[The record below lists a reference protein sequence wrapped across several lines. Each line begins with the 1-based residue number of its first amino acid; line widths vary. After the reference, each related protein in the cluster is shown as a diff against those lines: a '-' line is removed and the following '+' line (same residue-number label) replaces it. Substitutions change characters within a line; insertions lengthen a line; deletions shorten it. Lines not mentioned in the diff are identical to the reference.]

1 MYGNLERL
9 SAYERD
15 REFQMFWA
23 NIEVIKPSI
32 YAKPPTP
39 VVTAKF
45 KDRRPVYQQAAELME
60 RCCVVAFDLANIDD
74 IMLQIRDDVSIA
86 GRGVAWCRYE
96 SGKKNNG
103 NGGKGYSSQY
113 DHEKVCIDFKHR
125 RDFLHSVSRCWYEV
139 TWVAAASYLT
149 RDEARKRFKQYSGD
163 AYQEAEYKVDKD
175 SKEVGGADAR
185 ERAKFWEIWHKP
197 SRRVLWVAQGCE
209 DILDEDD
216 PHLDLCGFFPC
227 PKPAYGC
234 TQRGSLVPVPDVM
247 QYKDQLEELN
257 LAHLPHSCAERGG
270 RGQGVL
276 SGRRRRARQCHRD
289 GDKDQHAGS
298 WCMVPIK
305 NWASFGQGGDPI
317 IWLPIDMIAQTITGL
332 VALRKQI
339 IEDIYQIMG
348 LSDIMRG
355 ATDPQETLGAQQ
367 LKTQYGSSRIR
378 DKQQEMVRIAR
389 DLVEIVGEIIVE
401 KFDKVTMIEMSQTQ
415 LPTEQMQRAQAMQIQ
430 QQMQNQQMAMEKMQ
444 MQAHAGSEDPAAGRA
459 EAGDG
464 AASRF
469 KRSSR
474 CCSRART
481 QSSGFW
487 RSRTSTRCFI
497 SSSPTASAR
506 SCSTSRPTST
516 IQIDENAEKQRRTE
530 FVQVLGGLIPQLSAM
545 IAAEPKTAKF
555 AGDILK
561 FATAPFRAGRQLEGS
576 IDELVEQME
585 GKADQPRPDD
595 PTTAAMKAQKE
606 IEQIKQ
612 DRQRERDKADVALK
626 AQELQMRDAQ
636 EKAKIASNEKIKMAE
651 ITGRS
656 QDDDARANLTNM
668 KAMND
673 REKHQATLLEK
684 QAQMGLI
691 AQKAQ
696 LASQTAQQRSSDMA
710 QRGQERRAA
719 QQFKQTQGGGWIP
732 T

>member
-1 MYGNLERL
+1 M
-9 SAYERD
+9 
-15 REFQMFWA
+15 
-23 NIEVIKPSI
+23 
-32 YAKPPTP
+32 
-39 VVTAKF
+39 
-45 KDRRPVYQQAAELME
+45 
-60 RCCVVAFDLANIDD
+60 
-74 IMLQIRDDVSIA
+74 
-86 GRGVAWCRYE
+86 
-96 SGKKNNG
+96 
-103 NGGKGYSSQY
+103 
-113 DHEKVCIDFKHR
+113 
-125 RDFLHSVSRCWYEV
+125 
-139 TWVAAASYLT
+139 AAASYLT
-149 RDEARKRFKQYSGD
+149 RDEARKRFKPYSGD
-163 AYQEAEYKVDKD
+163 AYQEADYKVDKD

-257 LAHLPHSCAERGG
+257 LLTNRIHHLSEAVVAKGFYPVGGGELGNAIETAIKINTPG
-270 RGQGVL
+270 RGHGAGQELGVIRP
-276 SGRRRRARQCHRD
+276 GRRSGHLAADRHDRADR
-289 GDKDQHAGS
+289 S
-298 WCMVPIK
+298 P
-305 NWASFGQGGDPI
+305 
-317 IWLPIDMIAQTITGL
+317 GL

-415 LPTEQMQRAQAMQIQ
+415 LPTEHMQQMQAMQIQ
-430 QQMQNQQMAMEKMQ
+430 QQMQNQQMATEKLQ
-444 MQAHAGSEDPAAGRA
+444 MQAQSDPQMQQMVQQKPEMVQQITQQFQQLQQSGQDSIKKILEEPNIDQVFYFLKSNRI
-459 EAGDG
+459 
-464 AASRF
+464 
-469 KRSSR
+469 RSFVLDIE
-474 CCSRART
+474 T
-481 QSSGFW
+481 D
-487 RSRTSTRCFI
+487 
-497 SSSPTASAR
+497 
-506 SCSTSRPTST
+506 ST

-595 PTTAAMKAQKE
+595 PTTAAMKTQKE
-606 IEQIKQ
+606 IEQMKQ
-612 DRQRERDKADVALK
+612 DRQRETDKATLELK
-626 AQELQMRDAQ
+626 KQELQMRDEH

-656 QDDDARANLTNM
+656 QDDESRANLTNM

-673 REKHQATLLEK
+673 REKHQATMLEK

-696 LASQTAQQRSSDMA
+696 AAAQTAQQRQSDMA
-710 QRGQERRAA
+710 QRGQERRA
-719 QQFKQTQGGGWIP
+719 QMQFKNQGGGFP
-732 T
+732 PA